1 MQGGGGGGASAAAE
15 WDDRGEH
22 DTTGF
27 GCSST
32 HLLVPVFS
40 RHAGGGDCGAS
51 GCVSTEAA
59 VEAASEV
66 AVEAGGGLLV
76 LAFCASSR

>member
-1 MQGGGGGGASAAAE
+1 MARCAAREAVVEVAEEAATGGAGASVPAAAE
-15 WDDRGEH
+15 WDDGGEH

-51 GCVSTEAA
+51 GCVLTEAA
-59 VEAASEV
+59 VEAAS
-66 AVEAGGGLLV
+66 
-76 LAFCASSR
+76 